1 MNKYQVTI
9 SFLMDDTFMKL
20 LPAHREYINTLIEQ
34 GIIDHYIVTME
45 SQQAWITINAPSKEE
60 VILQLEKT
68 PVYPLSH
75 LPGWGSH
82 IIRRREL
89 PAAPG
94 SVELDA

>member
-9 SFLMDDTFMKL
+9 SFLIDDTFMKL

-68 PVYPLSH
+68 PVYPYLTCRVEEAILYDGVNYR
-75 LPGWGSH
+75 LPQVQ
-82 IIRRREL
+82 L
-89 PAAPG
+89 N
-94 SVELDA
+94 